1 MNVLKFSCMLERC
14 IEGDKVHVCGV
25 ESHYQFICVFSQVE
39 IMFSGSRYVLRADEG
54 IIVLR
59 GLADPDRHV
68 LH

>member
-1 MNVLKFSCMLERC
+1 MNVPMFSRMLELV
-14 IEGDKVHVCGV
+14 IEGDKVHVCCV

-39 IMFSGSRYVLRADEG
+39 MMFSGSRYVLRTDEG
-54 IIVLR
+54 IMALG